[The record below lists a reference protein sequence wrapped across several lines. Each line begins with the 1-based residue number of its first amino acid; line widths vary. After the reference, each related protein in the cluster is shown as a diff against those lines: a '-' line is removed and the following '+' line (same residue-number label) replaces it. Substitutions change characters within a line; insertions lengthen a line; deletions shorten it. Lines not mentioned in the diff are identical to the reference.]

1 MKRFLML
8 LLCAV
13 PLFCHAAGS
22 DVVIDKENCTITKDG
37 KTFPLY
43 GTVRIVESGN
53 ADLYV
58 KVVDWGSCDLEVKLI
73 ESSSTNNCGEWN
85 VVDWGESDFTIR
97 IYDWGSCDLEV
108 KFIDWGNSGF
118 YR

>member
-37 KTFPLY
+37 ETFPLY
-43 GTVRIVESGN
+43 GRVKIVDDFADVRVKIVDDFADVRVKIVDDFADSCGRITIVDDFADIRVEIVEDF
-53 ADLYV
+53 ADIR
-58 KVVDWGSCDLEVKLI
+58 VKL
-73 ESSSTNNCGEWN
+73 
-85 VVDWGESDFTIR
+85 VDSF
-97 IYDWGSCDLEV
+97 V
-108 KFIDWGNSGF
+108 GF
-118 YR
+118 

>member
-13 PLFCHAAGS
+13 PLFCQAAGS

-73 ESSSTNNCGEWN
+73 ESSSTYNCGEWN
-85 VVDWGESDFTIR
+85 VVDWGASDFTIR

>member
-37 KTFPLY
+37 ETFPLY
-43 GTVRIVESGN
+43 GRVKIVDDFADVRVKIVDDFADSCGRITIVDDFADIRVEIVEDF
-53 ADLYV
+53 ADIR
-58 KVVDWGSCDLEVKLI
+58 VKL
-73 ESSSTNNCGEWN
+73 
-85 VVDWGESDFTIR
+85 VDSF
-97 IYDWGSCDLEV
+97 V
-108 KFIDWGNSGF
+108 GF
-118 YR
+118 